1 MRSLAAQPVDEWSA
15 RARPQAAVVYK
26 YETKAGLGLIAAN
39 LVALG
44 VFWWFLSR
52 TILFELAAEG
62 KTQKRTFYISF
73 GLGYT

>member
-1 MRSLAAQPVDEWSA
+1 MDEWSA
-15 RARPQAAVVYK
+15 LLRVYPQAAVVYK